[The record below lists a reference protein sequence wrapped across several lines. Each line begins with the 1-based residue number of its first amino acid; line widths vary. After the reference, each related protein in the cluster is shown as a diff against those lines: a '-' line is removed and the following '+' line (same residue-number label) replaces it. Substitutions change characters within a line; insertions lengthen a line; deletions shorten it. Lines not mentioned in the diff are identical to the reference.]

1 MILFLGGAH
10 LEGRRKT
17 RQLAF
22 PDDRGGGPVLKKA
35 PKQARSEQMVDCILE
50 GATRV
55 LNTMPL
61 AQATTNRIAEVAGV
75 SIGSLYQYF
84 DSKHEIALALLH
96 RHLDQTV
103 ALLRDARIISRGSR
117 AESRLRLPIVEI
129 LNEHRGDRTLH
140 LNLIRLAEA
149 ETPSGSMQGRVDT
162 MIDEIAL
169 VLGEERPEA
178 DVDEVRL
185 SARLRHHNA
194 MLLIHAAVINP
205 DLYRDDVV
213 LDHYDALSVANLKA
227 LSGRTARGPA
237 HA

>member
-1 MILFLGGAH
+1 M
-10 LEGRRKT
+10 
-17 RQLAF
+17 
-22 PDDRGGGPVLKKA
+22 LKKA

-55 LNTMPL
+55 LNTVPL

-84 DSKHEIALALLH
+84 DSKQAIAIALLH

-103 ALLRDARIISRGSR
+103 ALLRNARIASRGAR
-117 AESRLRLPIVEI
+117 AESRLRTPVIEI
-129 LNEHRGDRTLH
+129 LNEHCGDRALH
-140 LNLIRLAEA
+140 LNLITLAKA
-149 ETPSGSMQGRVDT
+149 ETPSDSLQGYVDR

-169 VLGEERPEA
+169 VLEEERPEA
-178 DVDEVRL
+178 NKDEVRL
-185 SARLRHHNA
+185 SAKLRHHNS

-205 DLYRDDVV
+205 DLYGDDVV

-227 LSGRTARGPA
+227 LSGRAARGRA
-237 HA
+237 LA